1 MPEETR
7 LTSASH
13 TPRTCLVRPTRLPPA
28 PLRKHDRI
36 RVNNISSFLAGLN
49 IFFLFS
55 FYVACGTSWARDWTH
70 VPSSGSIVLTPQLSG
85 KSRTILFLIMICPEE
100 SEEDGVKNTSCH
112 KIHSFFHSNWGLT
125 GTWLPRYEHHL
136 PAPLVAS
143 CAYATKL
150 LSRDVR
156 RWDTGSFCLAGLN
169 LWPLNSVLSL
179 SPLTIIASTE

>member
-1 MPEETR
+1 MKALLCLFPLCLNKYLGYYHSNASRDQTHQCK
-7 LTSASH
+7 SH

-55 FYVACGTSWARDWTH
+55 FYMACRTSWARDWTH
-70 VPSSGSIVLTPQLSG
+70 APSSGSIVLTPQLSG

-125 GTWLPRYEHHL
+125 GTWLPR
-136 PAPLVAS
+136 
-143 CAYATKL
+143 
-150 LSRDVR
+150 
-156 RWDTGSFCLAGLN
+156 
-169 LWPLNSVLSL
+169 
-179 SPLTIIASTE
+179 